1 MYADGPAKARI
12 TSNTSTNIARDAI
25 FTTILLC
32 GPSACMAR
40 FTHFLPQSTSLALLI
55 LLDS

>member
-40 FTHFLPQSTSLALLI
+40 FTHF
-55 LLDS
+55 